1 MLPINFDE
9 EQENSLD
16 LILKFS
22 DEQHQPDSY
31 TLDECL
37 LLPTDISVTSQPL
50 RYIPLDLE

>member
-9 EQENSLD
+9 DQENSLD

-22 DEQHQPDSY
+22 DLSHQPDSY

-37 LLPTDISVTSQPL
+37 FLPTDSIVTSQQIKL
-50 RYIPLDLE
+50 TSFQQ